1 MIGCFDDWWLF
12 GYPIDPPDMLKT
24 PDRRPPQRVTVV
36 VEAAWPVVPHIGHR
50 CTSSSSSR
58 SHHHHRSTRTTHRS
72 STIATLLFLSFQLLL
87 PYQMITTTIR
97 IRSIVW
103 WWLPPPSILP
113 TTSWSSG
120 GGGVVTTAF
129 SSIPLNPTHRI
140 RSPPPPRRRRQLISH
155 HRYDVNTPRY
165 NILQERSFMTIA
177 ATSSSSSSSA
187 TSLFSTTIPA
197 DVTPLLLPH
206 LEFSSS
212 TNTNAN
218 DDNDE
223 RPVVLLLHGLL
234 GNKRNFASIGRSL
247 VSSCSSSHTVPTTNT
262 TPIIYSLDLRN
273 HGDSYYNHSSTST
286 RMKQIPPHHE
296 LDQSHADTTLPPASS
311 SWIDMSYR
319 TMAYD
324 VIHFC
329 NVHHIQQIDTLIGH
343 SIGGKVAQYVSLFL
357 LLLPFAIRLFRFYL
371 TIFIYINKKCSDSPT
386 GPWRYWNQPVSR
398 A

>member
-1 MIGCFDDWWLF
+1 
-12 GYPIDPPDMLKT
+12 MLQT
-24 PDRRPPQRVTVV
+24 PAPDRQQQRVTVV

-177 ATSSSSSSSA
+177 ATSSSSA
-187 TSLFSTTIPA
+187 TSLFSTTTTIPA

-218 DDNDE
+218 NNDDE

-247 VSSCSSSHTVPTTNT
+247 VASSSSSHTVPTTNT

-273 HGDSYYNHSSTST
+273 HGDSYYNHSTST
-286 RMKQIPPHHE
+286 RMKQIPRHHE

-343 SIGGKVAQYVSLFL
+343 SIGGKVAQYVFVL

-371 TIFIYINKKCSDSPT
+371 TIYIYLYKHVPIRQQ
-386 GPWRYWNQPVSR
+386 GRGVI
-398 A
+398 